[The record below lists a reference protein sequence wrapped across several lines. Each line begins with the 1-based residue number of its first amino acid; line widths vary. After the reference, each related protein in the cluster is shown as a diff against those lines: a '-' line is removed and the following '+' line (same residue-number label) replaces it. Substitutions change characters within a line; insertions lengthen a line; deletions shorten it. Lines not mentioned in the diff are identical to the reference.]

1 MNMNMNMDMQV
12 IAHRGASGYAPE
24 NTRAAFARAIAMGSD
39 AIETDVQITADG
51 RLVLMHD
58 LAVDRTSNGHGPVAD
73 FTFDELRALDF
84 GAWFGA
90 KFAGECVLTAAEM
103 VADFVPRI
111 PVVFEIKDARATL
124 PLVALLAGAQ
134 VLDRVQI
141 TSFLWGPLLDAQ
153 AANAAVT
160 LGFLTSTFT
169 EEMVSRIARRGF
181 SQICPHVSTL
191 TARRVEIAHAAGLQV
206 RGWGIAQRY
215 EVDRLRET
223 GVDGATVNWPDWITR
238 GI

>member
-1 MNMNMNMDMQV
+1 MDMQV

-24 NTRAAFARAIAMGSD
+24 NTRAAFERAIAMGSD

-58 LAVDRTSNGHGPVAD
+58 FAVDRTSDGQGPVAD
-73 FTFDELRALDF
+73 FTFDELCALDL

-90 KFAGECVLTAAEM
+90 EFARERILTVAEM

-124 PLVALLAGAQ
+124 PLVSLLAEAR
-134 VLDRVQI
+134 VLDRVQV
-141 TSFLWGPLLDAQ
+141 TSFFWGPLLDAR
-153 AANAAVT
+153 AANAAVP

-169 EEMVSRIARRGF
+169 EDVVSRITRRGF
-181 SQICPHVSTL
+181 SQICPNVNTL
-191 TARRVEIAHAAGLQV
+191 TARRVEMAHAAGLQV

>member
-1 MNMNMNMDMQV
+1 MNTNMDMDMQV

-24 NTRAAFARAIAMGSD
+24 NTRAAFERAIAMGSD

-58 LAVDRTSNGHGPVAD
+58 LAVDRTSDGHGPVAD
-73 FTFDELRALDF
+73 FTFAELRALDI
-84 GAWFGA
+84 GAWFGSE
-90 KFAGECVLTAAEM
+90 FAGERILTAAEM
-103 VADFVPRI
+103 VADFVLRI

-124 PLVALLAGAQ
+124 PLVSLLAEAR
-134 VLDRVQI
+134 VLDRVQV
-141 TSFLWGPLLDAQ
+141 TSFFWGPLLDAR
-153 AANAAVT
+153 AANAAVP

-169 EEMVSRIARRGF
+169 EEMVSRIARRGI
-181 SQICPHVSTL
+181 SQICPHVRTL
-191 TARRVEIAHAAGLQV
+191 TARRVEMAHTAGLRV

-223 GVDGATVNWPDWITR
+223 GVDGATVNWPDWIT
-238 GI
+238 GGS